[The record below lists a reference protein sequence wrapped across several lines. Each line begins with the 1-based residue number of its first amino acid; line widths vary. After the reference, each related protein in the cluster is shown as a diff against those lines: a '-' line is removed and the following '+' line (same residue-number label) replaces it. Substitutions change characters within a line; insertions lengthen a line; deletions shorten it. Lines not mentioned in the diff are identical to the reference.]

1 MIKVNPTTNLIGI
14 SIRGDYADFNDLID
28 SIYRLTSFYDDLH
41 DFHYGVKN
49 RLLGLCYDVRH
60 AYMGDRDVV
69 LEDNGMSR
77 EKMRDYGVITSAQ
90 NVYYSVNVLFPEAIF
105 VAASVP
111 NMYIYSSR
119 YYGKRATKAADPLQ
133 PAFPYSDYIKDQAN
147 LDVLCASIWK
157 ALGQVIGEEELEK
170 ILTLLQR
177 TEEEYFDYA
186 TLYIDKCNMELFKAT
201 VDKRPDKLKSIA
213 KRIIKKSTSYYN
225 LENDLKCSAKIFNT
239 NIYELEDP
247 SIVYPDEIEW

>member
-1 MIKVNPTTNLIGI
+1 MLKINPTEKLTGI
-14 SIRGDYADFNDLID
+14 SIRGDYADFNNLVD
-28 SIYRLTSFYDDLH
+28 SIYRLTSFDDDLH

-49 RLLGLCYDVRH
+49 RLLGLCYEVRH

-77 EKMRDYGVITSAQ
+77 EKMKYHGIITSER
-90 NVYYSVNVLFPEAIF
+90 NVYYSVNILFPEAIF
-105 VAASVP
+105 LAASVP
-111 NMYIYSSR
+111 EMYIFSSR
-119 YYGKRATKAADPLQ
+119 YYGKRAAKTSELLK

-157 ALGQVIGEEELEK
+157 ALGQVIGDEELEK
-170 ILTLLQR
+170 ILTLLMR

-186 TLYIDKCNMELFKAT
+186 TLYIDKCNMELFKTA
-201 VDKRPDKLKSIA
+201 VDKRPGKLKSIA

-225 LENDLKCSAKIFNT
+225 LETDLKYYAKMYGT
-239 NIYELEDP
+239 SIYDLEDP
-247 SIVYPDEIEW
+247 NIEYPDEIEW